1 MKNTYNKIIKG
12 YQLFRSKYALGDH
25 AIMTQLSDLGQHPD
39 VMIVAC
45 CDSRVD
51 PSIILQC
58 DPGDLFVMRNVANI
72 VPPYIPGGSNYNNSG
87 AALEFGIAHL
97 EVKHLIILGHSQ
109 CGGIGALVNTKGL
122 LQNEFI
128 TPWVSLIK
136 NTDAHFKDLD
146 YYAKLGLMHSY
157 HNCLS
162 YPFIK
167 KQVDNHRLVIHQW
180 FFNIK
185 TGEILAYDHDEARFH
200 KLDEILRKE

>member
-1 MKNTYNKIIKG
+1 MEKSFSKLLQG
-12 YQLFRSKYALGDH
+12 YSLFRDKYAKGESTVM
-25 AIMTQLSDLGQHPD
+25 ANLSDNGQHPE

-51 PSIILQC
+51 PALILQC

-72 VPPYIPGGSNYNNSG
+72 VPPYQKNEGKFSNSG

-97 EVKHLIILGHSQ
+97 QVKHLIILGHSQ
-109 CGGIGALVNTKGL
+109 CGGIHALVDTKGL
-122 LQNEFI
+122 TQNEFI
-128 TPWVSLIK
+128 TPWVSIVK
-136 NTDAHFKDLD
+136 NQDAHFEDID

-157 HNCLS
+157 HNCLM

-167 KQVDNHRLVIHQW
+167 QRVENNELAIHQW

-185 TGEILAYDHDEARFH
+185 KGEILAYSHEESRFR
-200 KLDEILRKE
+200 LLG